1 MTEYLNKDIIVHRS
15 EDIISVAHCNT
26 VSLSL
31 CLSVCSVREEFGGG
45 GLGEGL
51 IPRRST
57 WRREGG
63 KVGRKGRWELD
74 GEISLSNLNKK
85 LIN

>member
-1 MTEYLNKDIIVHRS
+1 M
-15 EDIISVAHCNT
+15 
-26 VSLSL
+26 
-31 CLSVCSVREEFGGG
+31 REEFGGG

-74 GEISLSNLNKK
+74 GEISLSNCYSETGINLNKK